1 MKSQLAEVELDP
13 YITRRLV
20 EERRGELLRDAEAW
34 RLAHPVQIRATKRT
48 RWWNL
53 LLPRRRAPVRP
64 ACPLVPLDQPRY
76 ESKHAPDTPQPDSL
90 RSSLLTIKRTSPG
103 AGLPAGFPFSLA
115 RAASG
120 LCFISGMPALG
131 PGGKFAPGTFEEEAE
146 LAWHNVAAAAEA
158 SGCSIDDIVY
168 VQCVL
173 SDIDN
178 YGDLNAW
185 WRRQFPDIST
195 APARF
200 TFQAGALPF
209 GAKIEIQA
217 IAAHGS

>member
-1 MKSQLAEVELDP
+1 M
-13 YITRRLV
+13 
-20 EERRGELLRDAEAW
+20 
-34 RLAHPVQIRATKRT
+34 
-48 RWWNL
+48 
-53 LLPRRRAPVRP
+53 
-64 ACPLVPLDQPRY
+64 
-76 ESKHAPDTPQPDSL
+76 
-90 RSSLLTIKRTSPG
+90 TIKRTS
-103 AGLPAGFPFSLA
+103 AAVGLPAGFPFSLA
-115 RAASG
+115 GEAYG
-120 LCFISGMPALG
+120 LCFMSGMVALDSD
-131 PGGKFAPGTFEEEAE
+131 GKFASGTFEEEAE
-146 LAWHNVAAAAEA
+146 LAWHNIAAVAEA
-158 SGCSIDDIVY
+158 SGSSIDEIVY

-217 IAAHGS
+217 IAARGT